1 MDLKLPIT
9 CPHCHKTVEF
19 TLREITPNCSRHCPH
34 CGATFSFTGDDMRK
48 AQKAIDDLERTL
60 KRLGR

>member
-1 MDLKLPIT
+1 MDLKLPIE
-9 CPHCHKTVEF
+9 CPGCHKTTEF
-19 TLREITPNCSRHCPH
+19 KLRDIAPNSSPPCPH